1 MQGRRRVHLARP
13 LLYLH
18 LPLLL
23 SISDFPHFSPLST
36 SSPPLS
42 GLTDSGKSF
51 TSKLLTSQ
59 LLRLSSSSTK
69 SEIKLSSSIKSLD
82 ILLNSFSCC
91 KTSFNSNASRVSNY
105 SELHFDKD
113 GRLRGKKLLT
123 FGLEKGRVNKL
134 KSEERSFHVF
144 YQMLAGATNEERDEW
159 RLDDVT
165 NYDLLNS
172 SGCYR

>member
-1 MQGRRRVHLARP
+1 M
-13 LLYLH
+13 
-18 LPLLL
+18 
-23 SISDFPHFSPLST
+23 
-36 SSPPLS
+36 
-42 GLTDSGKSF
+42 
-51 TSKLLTSQ
+51 
-59 LLRLSSSSTK
+59 
-69 SEIKLSSSIKSLD
+69 
-82 ILLNSFSCC
+82 
-91 KTSFNSNASRVSNY
+91 
-105 SELHFDKD
+105 
-113 GRLRGKKLLT
+113 LT